1 MWTPGGWMWTP
12 GGETVMDTGSID
24 MGAGGQIW
32 EPRVGE
38 KNCYPA
44 ADGVSAVAKRA

>member
-12 GGETVMDTGSID
+12 GGEAVMDTGWID

-38 KNCYPA
+38 ENCWPA
-44 ADGVSAVAKRA
+44 